1 MTGIGCHSGVRR
13 EDEPG
18 DDTLLGVSGVG
29 ASGVGERMGGKDAGG
44 VEGVGEVAL
53 EEDGEVEE
61 LSEAVEEGG
70 GEGG

>member
-1 MTGIGCHSGVRR
+1 
-13 EDEPG
+13 
-18 DDTLLGVSGVG
+18 
-29 ASGVGERMGGKDAGG
+29 MGGKDAGG